1 MIMRFIRC
9 YNKRE
14 FCFVNLLLQVRKAL
28 FVIFLEKFK
37 VPSFSTVRFLPAS
50 ADHYQMLVMLESAF
64 HVMYMFSRVFLRGEF
79 VFLVYMGSSP
89 ALNHTFFCM

>member
-14 FCFVNLLLQVRKAL
+14 FCFVNLL
-28 FVIFLEKFK
+28 FFFK
-37 VPSFSTVRFLPAS
+37 IPSFSTVRFLPAS